1 MDRPL
6 TSVGIP
12 QRALCRTSTVLF
24 RSLCA
29 ALFSLTGRP
38 SSDYSFYASV
48 ATTRLR
54 PDRLRLPYR
63 RVTTFLSSFPF
74 TAPHL
79 LFYFI
84 TLLHLNCF
92 LPPLLSPFTFLRD
105 LLYLLRPAFF
115 LFLHAR
121 CSLTRRC
128 ISWRRVLYIFYSFHS
143 YAMCTAY
150 VFVAS
155 PHGFSSLFLLHR
167 H

>member
-1 MDRPL
+1 MYDRSNAFLRHRPCQQITHYGNRFLNNLFGWTYEGVLGVDRPF
-6 TSVGIP
+6 TSVGIS
-12 QRALCRTSTVLF
+12 QRALCRTSTVLL

-92 LPPLLSPFTFLRD
+92 LPPLPS
-105 LLYLLRPAFF
+105 
-115 LFLHAR
+115 
-121 CSLTRRC
+121 
-128 ISWRRVLYIFYSFHS
+128 
-143 YAMCTAY
+143 
-150 VFVAS
+150 S
-155 PHGFSSLFLLHR
+155 PHPLADPRSDTYPSGIQVSPPWLK
-167 H
+167 